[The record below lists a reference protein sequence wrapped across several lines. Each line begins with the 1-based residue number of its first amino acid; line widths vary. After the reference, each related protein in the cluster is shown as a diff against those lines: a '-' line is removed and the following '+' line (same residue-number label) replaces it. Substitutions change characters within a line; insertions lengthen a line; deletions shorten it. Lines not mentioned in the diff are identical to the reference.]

1 MTGGRSSRKAA
12 EKARAFVKTLG
23 EGEMEEGED
32 EEVNDEDLEA
42 EVDLEEEKDEE

>member
-1 MTGGRSSRKAA
+1 M
-12 EKARAFVKTLG
+12 KTLG